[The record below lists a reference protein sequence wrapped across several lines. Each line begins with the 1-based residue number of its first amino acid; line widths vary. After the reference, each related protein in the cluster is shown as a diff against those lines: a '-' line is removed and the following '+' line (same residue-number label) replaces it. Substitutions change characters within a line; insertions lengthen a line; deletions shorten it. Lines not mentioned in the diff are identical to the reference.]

1 MSAEIAA
8 IFCLAYLLGLLLTG
22 ISGTIAG
29 IPTGAI
35 VLLMLGVAIAFSIRR
50 IWRMAPAPGVWLA
63 AGVIGMAAVLYFHMR
78 LPQPSPTDLCHW
90 VAAAPGNQTTV
101 CQPLPAANAAI
112 KNFQVEGQ
120 VVSSPRL
127 TRSDR
132 LQFELEASQ
141 LSRSAA
147 SNVSPKNI
155 SPKDISPKDV
165 SPTQV
170 AFQPQPVTGKVYVT
184 LPKAA
189 GEQLYPGLTV
199 TIEGSLYR
207 PKPAANPGGFNFE
220 QYLAQQGIFTG
231 LNGTSLQYPAT
242 HKPDPPPFWS
252 IRQRIVQ
259 VQERGL
265 GNPEAAL
272 VSAMV
277 MGKGAVD
284 VPYPIQDQFKQTG
297 LAHALAASGAQVS
310 LLLGVILSL
319 TQRFSNKLRF
329 GFGSAV
335 LLLYLGLT
343 GVEPSVFRAGVMGF
357 VSLFAL
363 LADRKVKPVGALL
376 FAATVL
382 LLYHPSWIWDLGF
395 QLSFLAT
402 LGLLVT
408 LPAISRH
415 LDWMPSTIAV
425 MFAVPL
431 AATVWTLPIL
441 LGGFGILS
449 PYSLVVNVLVSP
461 LITIVSIGGMISA
474 VLTFIHPLLGSL
486 SASLLYYP
494 AHWFIQIAQIGSQ
507 LPGSS
512 FAVGTIRAYQILLL
526 YGIILLIWRWQRLH
540 RFWLVGLLLGIGLI
554 AGPASYHAAHLT
566 QVTVLVTSARPVLVI
581 QDRGSVGLVHSGEVK
596 DIEFAVLPFL
606 QKQGVNH
613 LDWAI
618 APSVNLTEIAAWQK
632 LLSAKPIDRFYS
644 SPDSGSAPAGSIPI
658 SASTEPSQSLSS
670 TYADLLQQ
678 VKRQQGMALP
688 LSIAHRLRFNAVNAE
703 YQLTKPDVL
712 QLQVADQTWL
722 WLDGVPSLNRQADLA
737 QRLGSVDAIGWSG
750 KALSPK
756 LLEKVQPKIAIV
768 FGQAIDPVTE
778 QWLKQHQVQIHPIDQ
793 AGALQWRSQS
803 GFVSMESF

>member
-1 MSAEIAA
+1 MFAEIAA
-8 IFCLAYLLGLLLTG
+8 IFCLAYLLGLLFTG
-22 ISGTIAG
+22 ISGTVAG
-29 IPTGAI
+29 IPIGAI
-35 VLLMLGVAIAFSIRR
+35 VLLIIAITIAFSIRR

-63 AGVIGMAAVLYFHMR
+63 AGIVGMAAVLYFHIR
-78 LPQPSPTDLCHW
+78 LPEPSTADLCHW
-90 VAAAPGNQTTV
+90 VATESGSQATV
-101 CQPLPAANAAI
+101 CQPLPNAKAEI
-112 KNFQVEGQ
+112 KQFQVQGQ
-120 VVSSPRL
+120 VISSPRL

-132 LQFELEASQ
+132 LQFEL
-141 LSRSAA
+141 AA
-147 SNVSPKNI
+147 HQIGVLADAGPFPS
-155 SPKDISPKDV
+155 
-165 SPTQV
+165 
-170 AFQPQPVTGKVYVT
+170 QPVTGKVYVT
-184 LPKAA
+184 IPKVA

-231 LNGTSLQYPAT
+231 LNGNSLEYPAAD
-242 HKPDPPPFWS
+242 KPDPPLFWS

-265 GNPEAAL
+265 GNPEGAL

-284 VPYPIQDQFKQTG
+284 VPYAIQDRFKQTG

-319 TQRFSNKLRF
+319 TPRFSNKLRF
-329 GFGSAV
+329 GLGSAI

-343 GVEPSVFRAGVMGF
+343 GAEPSVLRAGVMGF
-357 VSLFAL
+357 VSLIAL

-382 LLYHPSWIWDLGF
+382 LLYDPKWIWNLGF

-408 LPAISRH
+408 LPVISRW
-415 LDWMPSTIAV
+415 LDWMPSALAA

-441 LGGFGILS
+441 LGGFGVLS
-449 PYSLVVNVLVSP
+449 PYSLAVNVLVSP

-474 VLTFIHPLLGSL
+474 AITFLHPILGSL
-486 SASLLYYP
+486 SASCLYYP
-494 AHWFIQIAQIGSQ
+494 AHWFIQIAEIGSQ

-512 FAVGTIRAYQILLL
+512 FAVGIIQAYQILLL
-526 YGIILLIWRWQRLH
+526 YGLLILIWRWQRLH
-540 RFWLVGLLLGIGLI
+540 RFWAVGLLLGIGLV
-554 AGPASYHAAHLT
+554 AGPASYNAAHLT
-566 QVTVLVTSARPVLVI
+566 QMTVLATSAQPVLVV
-581 QDRGSVGLVHSGEVK
+581 QDRGKVGIVHSGEVK
-596 DIEFAVLPFL
+596 DVEFAVLPFL

-632 LLSAKPIDRFYS
+632 LLATNPIDRFYS
-644 SPDSGSAPAGSIPI
+644 SPDSGTPPSESLPAASVPI
-658 SASTEPSQSLSS
+658 SASTEPSQSLQS
-670 TYADLLQQ
+670 TYADLLRQ
-678 VKRQQGMALP
+678 VKRQQGVALP
-688 LSIAHRLRFNAVNAE
+688 LSIAQRLQLDAVITE

-712 QLQVADQTWL
+712 QLQVANRTWL
-722 WLDGVPSLNRQADLA
+722 WLDGVPSFNRQADLA
-737 QRLGSVDAIGWSG
+737 QRLGSVEAIGWSG
-750 KALSPK
+750 KALNPK
-756 LLEKVQPKIAIV
+756 LLAKVQPKIAIV
-768 FGQAIDPVTE
+768 FGRSIDPATE
-778 QWLKQHQVQIHPIDQ
+778 QWLKQHQVQIHRIDQ
-793 AGALQWRSQS
+793 AGALQWRPQA
-803 GFVSMESF
+803 GFSSMESF